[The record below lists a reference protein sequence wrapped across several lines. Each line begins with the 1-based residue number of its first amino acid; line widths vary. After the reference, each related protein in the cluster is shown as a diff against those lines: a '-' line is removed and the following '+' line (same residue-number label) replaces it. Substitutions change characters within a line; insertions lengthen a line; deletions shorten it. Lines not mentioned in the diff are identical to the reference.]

1 MKKLYFR
8 WLLITQLIFFPLFI
22 INMFAD
28 PPDPPGPGGP
38 PIGNGVPVGG
48 NTGAPIGDGIAI
60 LLTLSIAYGS
70 YKIYKIWKKRGALN
84 TKNDTI

>member
-1 MKKLYFR
+1 MKKSYLRSF
-8 WLLITQLIFFPLFI
+8 LITQLIFLPLFI
-22 INMFAD
+22 INIFAD

-48 NTGAPIGDGIAI
+48 NTGAPIGDGLAV

-70 YKIYKIWKKRGALN
+70 YKIYKIWKKRGAINAEDEAL
-84 TKNDTI
+84 

>member
-1 MKKLYFR
+1 MKKLYLRGFF
-8 WLLITQLIFFPLFI
+8 ITQLIFLPLFI
-22 INMFAD
+22 MNIFAD

-60 LLTLSIAYGS
+60 LLTLSIAYGT
-70 YKIYKIWKKRGALN
+70 YKIYKIWKKRGTLN